1 MNLREILA
9 ASAIDKSE
17 LIILLCH
24 VLNISKEQLFTNDL
38 EIDECDY
45 SKINDLVKRRL
56 AKEPVAYI
64 VGKKQ
69 FYGYDFIVNNNV
81 LVPRPETELI
91 VDYVLDSTLH
101 NDEFNLIDIGT
112 GSGSIAVSIAKNR
125 KKANI
130 FASDINL
137 LSLNLAKK
145 NIELNGVKNIHL
157 FKQDLLQSVSTFYK
171 FDFIVC
177 NPPYISNEE
186 YKNLEKDLYYEPKI
200 SLIAP
205 LNGYFYLKQLIYE
218 GKKYLKSD
226 GKLIL
231 EHGHNQKEECVN
243 FFQKKGYNNI
253 ECLLDLNNI
262 NRVTLGQ
269 NS

>member
-1 MNLREILA
+1 M
-9 ASAIDKSE
+9 
-17 LIILLCH
+17 
-24 VLNISKEQLFTNDL
+24 
-38 EIDECDY
+38 
-45 SKINDLVKRRL
+45 
-56 AKEPVAYI
+56 
-64 VGKKQ
+64 
-69 FYGYDFIVNNNV
+69 
-81 LVPRPETELI
+81 
-91 VDYVLDSTLH
+91 
-101 NDEFNLIDIGT
+101 
-112 GSGSIAVSIAKNR
+112 
-125 KKANI
+125 
-130 FASDINL
+130 
-137 LSLNLAKK
+137 
-145 NIELNGVKNIHL
+145 
-157 FKQDLLQSVSTFYK
+157 QSVSTVYK

-253 ECLLDLNNI
+253 ETLLDLNNI